1 MSTNPEMGLIFIP
14 SIQPEL
20 KHYTIHG
27 PTMGTRYSASFYAPS
42 SIDIAKLQRYLQ
54 RAVDNVDDQ
63 MSPWKKQSDLVRF
76 NAEPIEKWIDIPLEM
91 AVVINQA
98 LNISNLSNGAFNIGV
113 GDLINMWGFGPD
125 EKFVDDPSS
134 DTLVVP
140 PAHHVFEL
148 DMERFQLKRNAA
160 VALDLCGIAKGFGV
174 DELARVLINFDIN
187 DFFVS
192 IDGEIKASGSKPGDT
207 PWNVGIENPD
217 PLIRDADISLEIEDI
232 AIATSGDY
240 RHFKN
245 TGDHQVSHTMNAERG
260 LPVISKT
267 TSVTIATKHCISAD
281 AWATALMVM
290 DRKDAIALADQIGI
304 DAYIC
309 ERSDEGVYSYAA
321 GAFSA
326 LASEL
331 N

>member
-1 MSTNPEMGLIFIP
+1 MSTNPDMGLIYFP

-20 KHYTIHG
+20 KHYIIHG

-42 SIDIAKLQRYLQ
+42 SIDLAKLHRYLQ
-54 RAVDNVDDQ
+54 RAVDTVDDQ
-63 MSPWKKQSDLVRF
+63 MSPWKKHSDLVRF
-76 NAEPIEKWIDIPLEM
+76 NADPIEKWIDIPLEM
-91 AVVINQA
+91 AVVVHEA
-98 LNISNLSNGAFNIGV
+98 LHISNLSNGAFNIGV
-113 GDLINMWGFGPD
+113 GDLVNMWGFGPNEQLNED
-125 EKFVDDPSS
+125 QASN
-134 DTLVVP
+134 TLIVS
-140 PAHHVFEL
+140 PAHDVFEL

-174 DELARVLINFDIN
+174 DELARVLIDFDIN

-192 IDGEIKASGSKPGDT
+192 IDGEIKASGSKPGDI
-207 PWNVGIENPD
+207 PWSVGIENPD
-217 PLIRDADISLEIEDI
+217 PLMRNADIGLEIEDI

-260 LPVISKT
+260 LPVINKT
-267 TSVTIATKHCISAD
+267 TSVTIAAKNCISAD

-290 DRKDAIALADQIGI
+290 DRKDAITLADQMSI

-309 ERSDEGVYSYAA
+309 ERSDQGVNSFGA

-326 LASEL
+326 LSDEL